1 MLFVLAIV
9 NFILSLACV
18 AIYIFKFRKCN
29 RNRCL
34 EHSNDNPCSLYIVLI
49 VTAII
54 LTVWYGFVI
63 FMGSEFAPIVARL
76 NTTLLL
82 INALILNHV

>member
-9 NFILSLACV
+9 NFILSLGCV
-18 AIYIFKFRKCN
+18 IMYIFKFRKCN
-29 RNRCL
+29 RKRCL
-34 EHSNDNPCSLYIVLI
+34 ERNRDNLCSLYIVLI
-49 VTAII
+49 ATSIV

-63 FMGSEFAPIVARL
+63 FMGSEFAPIIARL

-82 INALILNHV
+82 TNALILNHV